1 MPAPSAALTPD
12 RAAAL
17 RAHLGIHGAL
27 TQPELRAVCGH
38 PSGVQEALAGRLIA
52 LQETLIGPL
61 AFPARLADLAPYVRS
76 PSAATNSAYLR
87 LAFSHHRLPVEV
99 AAPERLGMFTHP
111 ASMPTATYQDV
122 PVIVGGKAFG
132 DGVSKRNVG
141 RYFAEHS
148 LFLRD
153 HELALLLIAPEVD
166 QYRNARTRGAA
177 LLLLRYAY
185 TQAVKDNT

>member
-1 MPAPSAALTPD
+1 MSALPATLTPA

-17 RAHLGIHGAL
+17 RTHLGVHGAL

-38 PSGVQEALAGRLIA
+38 PSGVQEALAGRLIV
-52 LQETLIGPL
+52 LQETLIGDL

-76 PSAATNSAYLR
+76 PSAATSGAYLR

-99 AAPERLGMFTHP
+99 TAPDRLGVFTHP
-111 ASMPTATYQDV
+111 ATMPTATYQGAA
-122 PVIVGGKAFG
+122 VIVGGKAFG
-132 DGVSKRNVG
+132 DGVSKRNLD

-177 LLLLRYAY
+177 LFLLRYAY
-185 TQAVKDNT
+185 AEAIKDNT